1 MQAGGRCFLYHLYVK
16 LWSVAL
22 AGVLGIGAQT
32 CPPGELR
39 VFVVDSQGSAVF
51 EANVRIGPEP
61 SPIGQRLTEAT
72 GMVNFQ
78 KIPCGSWTVSA
89 AREGFETA
97 GKTVQI
103 VGGDVV
109 EVSLTL
115 SPKMV
120 RSSVDVV
127 ESAPPVEQAATDK
140 TELHPTEV
148 KTLPT
153 NPATVT
159 DTLPLVPGVVRSQD
173 GELKIAGTSE
183 QHSALVV
190 NQTDVTDP
198 ATGKFGQT
206 VPVDSIETVT
216 VLNTPF
222 LAQYGRFTAGVV
234 AIETRRGGEKWHAE
248 LNDPLPDVRFRS
260 WHLVGIRNET
270 PRGVLGGPLIRNR
283 LYFSTALQYFFQ
295 KEPSR
300 TLPFPFNESKQE
312 SVNLFTQV
320 DYIISPRQLA
330 TATLHVSPQ
339 HTNFVNPDF
348 FNPQTVTPSF
358 AQHVYVG
365 TLAHH
370 FGLFDGVVDSSI
382 SLQRFDVV
390 VGAQGESPM
399 VLTPVGNRGNYFGRQ
414 NRAARRTEWLESWS
428 APPVQF
434 FGTHLLKFGTSLT
447 GSGDDGQFTFQP
459 VEIRA
464 MSGLLLQTVDFSN
477 RNAFTRTDLEVIVF
491 AQDHWALTP
500 KLSFDYGARFEHQR
514 LPQSLRIAPRGG
526 VAWSPFSSERTVFR
540 AGYGQFYDHLPLG
553 VYTFSRFPERT
564 ITNFALDGSILGSP
578 IQYTNVIGSV
588 TGPRSFLVNGQRV
601 AGAFTPRGA
610 TWNVQAEHSFS
621 PLFRIRAVYTDNRSV
636 GLVVLEP
643 DLLGVTNEIVLNG
656 DGRSRYRQAEI
667 TAKFSWREG
676 QQLLLSY
683 TRSRSEGD
691 LNTFDTY
698 LGNFPKPLIRPDV
711 YSNLPGD
718 LPNRFLAWGRVKIP
732 FWGLQLLPIVEYRNG
747 FPYARLDVLQNYAGT
762 PNADSTRFPHFFS
775 ADARLMK
782 DFKIHP
788 KYTLRLSLTGFN
800 LTNHFNALA
809 VHANT
814 ADPQYGVFFGNY
826 HRRYRGDIE
835 VIF

>member
-1 MQAGGRCFLYHLYVK
+1 M
-16 LWSVAL
+16 
-22 AGVLGIGAQT
+22 
-32 CPPGELR
+32 
-39 VFVVDSQGSAVF
+39 FVVDSQGSAVF
-51 EANVRIGPEP
+51 GAKVRVGPE
-61 SPIGQRLTEAT
+61 SALIAERLTEST

-78 KIPCGSWTVSA
+78 KVQCGSWTVSA
-89 AREGFETA
+89 AKDGFETA
-97 GKTVQI
+97 IKTAQI
-103 VGGDVV
+103 AGSGVV

-127 ESAPPVEQAATDK
+127 ESAPPVEQAATNK

-248 LNDPLPDVRFRS
+248 LNDPLPDVRVRS
-260 WHLVGIRNET
+260 WHLRGIRNET
-270 PRGVLGGPLIRNR
+270 PRGVVGGPLIRNR
-283 LYFSTALQYFFQ
+283 LYFITALQYFFQ

-312 SVNLFTQV
+312 SVNLFTQT

-348 FNPQTVTPSF
+348 FNPQPVTPSF

-370 FGLFDGVVDSSI
+370 FGIFNGVLDSSI
-382 SLQRFDVV
+382 SLQRFNVF
-390 VGAQGESPM
+390 VGAQGESSM

-428 APPVQF
+428 APPVHF
-434 FGTHLLKFGTSLT
+434 LGTHLLKVGNSLT
-447 GSGDDGQFTFQP
+447 GSGDDGQFTYQP

-464 MSGLLLQTVDFSN
+464 MSGRLLQRLDFSN
-477 RNAFTRTDLEVIVF
+477 RNAFTRTGLEEIVYF
-491 AQDHWALTP
+491 QDHWELTP
-500 KLSFDYGARFEHQR
+500 RLSIDYGARFEHQR
-514 LPQSLRIAPRGG
+514 LPQNLRIAPRAGL
-526 VAWSPFSSERTVFR
+526 AWTPFSSGRTIFR
-540 AGYGQFYDHLPLG
+540 TGYGQFYDHVPLG

-564 ITNFALDGSILGSP
+564 ITNFAPDGSILGDP
-578 IQYTNVIGSV
+578 IHFTNVIGSV
-588 TGPRSFLVNGQRV
+588 TGPRSFLVNGKPV
-601 AGAFTPRGA
+601 AGAFAPRGL
-610 TWNVQAEHSFS
+610 TWNVQVEHIFS
-621 PLFRIRAVYTDNRSV
+621 PLLRIRAVYTDNRSV

-643 DLLGVTNEIVLNG
+643 DVLGVSNEIVLNG

-667 TAKFSWREG
+667 TAKFSWKEG
-676 QQLLLSY
+676 QQLILSY
-683 TRSRSEGD
+683 TRGRSEGD

-711 YSNLPGD
+711 YTNLPGD
-718 LPNRFLAWGRVKIP
+718 LPNRFLAWGRLKVP
-732 FWGLQLLPIVEYRNG
+732 FWGLQLLPILEYRNG
-747 FPYARLDVLQNYAGT
+747 FPYSRLDVLQNYAGT
-762 PNADSTRFPHFFS
+762 PNADSTRFPHFLS
-775 ADARLMK
+775 ADSRLLK
-782 DFKIHP
+782 DFKINP

-814 ADPQYGVFFGNY
+814 ADPQCGVFFGNY
-826 HRRYRGDIE
+826 HRRYRGDFE

>member
-1 MQAGGRCFLYHLYVK
+1 MK
-16 LWSVAL
+16 LCSLAL
-22 AGVLGIGAQT
+22 AAVLGIGAQT

-39 VFVVDSQGSAVF
+39 VFVVDSQGSPVF
-51 EANVRIGPEP
+51 GANVRVGPE
-61 SPIGQRLTEAT
+61 SALIAERLTEST
-72 GMVNFQ
+72 GMVNFERVQ
-78 KIPCGSWTVSA
+78 CGSWTVSA
-89 AREGFETA
+89 AKDGFETA
-97 GKTVQI
+97 VKTAQI
-103 VGGDVV
+103 TGGGVAT
-109 EVSLTL
+109 VSLVL

-127 ESAPPVEQAATDK
+127 ESAPPVEQAATNK

-248 LNDPLPDVRFRS
+248 LNDPLPDVRVRS
-260 WHLVGIRNET
+260 WHLRGIRNET
-270 PRGVLGGPLIRNR
+270 PRGVVSGPLIRNR
-283 LYFSTALQYFFQ
+283 LYFNTALQYFFQ

-348 FNPQTVTPSF
+348 FNPQPVTPSF

-370 FGLFDGVVDSSI
+370 FSLFGGILDSSI
-382 SLQRFDVV
+382 SLQRYNVF
-390 VGAQGESPM
+390 VGAQGESSM
-399 VLTPVGNRGNYFGRQ
+399 VLTPVGNRGDYFGRQ

-428 APPVQF
+428 APPAHF
-434 FGTHLLKFGTSLT
+434 LGTHLLKVGTSLT
-447 GSGDDGQFTFQP
+447 GSGDDGQFTYQP

-464 MSGLLLQTVDFSN
+464 MSGRLLQRLDFSN
-477 RNAFTRTDLEVIVF
+477 RNAFTRTGLEEIVYG
-491 AQDHWALTP
+491 QDHWELTP
-500 KLSFDYGARFEHQR
+500 RLSIDYGARFEHQR
-514 LPQSLRIAPRGG
+514 LPQNLRIAPRAGL
-526 VAWSPFSSERTVFR
+526 AWTPFSSGRTIFR
-540 AGYGQFYDHLPLG
+540 TGYGQFYDHVPLG

-564 ITNFALDGSILGSP
+564 ITNFAPDGSILGDP
-578 IQYTNVIGSV
+578 IHFTNVIGSV
-588 TGPRSFLVNGQRV
+588 TGPRSFLVAGKPV
-601 AGAFTPRGA
+601 AGAFAPRGL
-610 TWNVQAEHSFS
+610 TWNAQVEHIFS
-621 PLFRIRAVYTDNRSV
+621 PLLRIRAVYTDNRSV

-643 DLLGVTNEIVLNG
+643 DILGVSNEIVLNG

-667 TAKFSWREG
+667 TARFSWKEG
-676 QQLLLSY
+676 QQLILSY

-718 LPNRFLAWGRVKIP
+718 LPNRFLAWGR
-732 FWGLQLLPIVEYRNG
+732 
-747 FPYARLDVLQNYAGT
+747 
-762 PNADSTRFPHFFS
+762 
-775 ADARLMK
+775 
-782 DFKIHP
+782 
-788 KYTLRLSLTGFN
+788 LR
-800 LTNHFNALA
+800 
-809 VHANT
+809 V
-814 ADPQYGVFFGNY
+814 P
-826 HRRYRGDIE
+826 
-835 VIF
+835 